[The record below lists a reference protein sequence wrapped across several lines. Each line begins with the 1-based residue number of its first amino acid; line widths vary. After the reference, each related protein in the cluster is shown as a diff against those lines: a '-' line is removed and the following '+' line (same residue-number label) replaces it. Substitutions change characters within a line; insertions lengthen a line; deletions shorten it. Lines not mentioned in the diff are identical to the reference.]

1 MSMDNH
7 TQLTI
12 FTKAESLSACL
23 EAPPP
28 ALAAVPRRPLTPM
41 QAAGAEI
48 FMTFQRNWAFS
59 SIDMARG

>member
-1 MSMDNH
+1 MDNH

-41 QAAGAEI
+41 QVAGAAI
-48 FMTFQRNWAFS
+48 FMTFHERNWAFS
-59 SIDMARG
+59 SKDMARG